1 MLSIFVLRLDVC
13 SITYLTAEKPGCL
26 FNQSIGNLHYMTK
39 YEKIRLSHVH
49 IKFGY
54 FLGLEF

>member
-1 MLSIFVLRLDVC
+1 MC
-13 SITYLTAEKPGCL
+13 SIKYLTVEKLGYL
-26 FNQSIGNLHYMTK
+26 FNQLIGKLHYVTK
-39 YEKIRLSHVH
+39 YEKIGLSRVH